1 MYSGLKDNKRESL
14 EKLFTSILY
23 NFDKRGYIEE
33 VKNQFNLDEIPLNVY
48 EIVTQLGYKIF
59 KIENNDN
66 TCELIIDEG
75 IYSEYNCSKVINIK
89 VQEEEKN
96 RYAVWFVLVRAW
108 LLSGNIRKGLNV
120 HINYKENMK
129 INMASDIMASIVAKE
144 LSN

>member
-33 VKNQFNLDEIPLNVY
+33 VKNQFNLDDIPLNVY

-59 KIENNDN
+59 NIENNDN
-66 TCELIIDEG
+66 TCELIIGEG
-75 IYSEYNCSKVINIK
+75 VYSEYNCNKVINIK
-89 VQEEEKN
+89 VQEKEKN

-108 LLSGNIRKGLNV
+108 LLSINIRKGLNV
-120 HINYKENMK
+120 HIKYKENMK
-129 INMASDIMASIVAKE
+129 INKASDIMASIVAKE